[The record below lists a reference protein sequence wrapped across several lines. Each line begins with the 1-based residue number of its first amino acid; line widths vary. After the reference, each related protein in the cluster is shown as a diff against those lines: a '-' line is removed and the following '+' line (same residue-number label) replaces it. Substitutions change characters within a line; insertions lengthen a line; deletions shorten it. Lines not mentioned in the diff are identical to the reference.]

1 MLEYN
6 YELRHAFFA
15 PHYSQRT
22 FDVSDLQAFPEWS
35 VRHICPPMH
44 WISLGVSSFGSIRL
58 CSYTHCWR
66 INSLELTIDGLVHIR
81 MGQCNSTLCQSLIP
95 WWMSPH
101 RCWQFRLLRPFPMEQ
116 PAVQHKMLPAKFATG
131 DLFSC
136 RGGEMLCSI
145 LRGGGGGEGS
155 VTWLLPHLFV
165 FLNLNQY
172 LGIKWWKLVLFY
184 VKHFYQSVQS
194 IRERPSW
201 ITVNVWNRMLSVISQ
216 CLTQLGWSPCDHI
229 LFCGTFRAG
238 PDTEMSLPWYSLFG
252 YSCLRSAWSSAIKFH
267 ESHLVLHRPF

>member
-1 MLEYN
+1 MLLSCHTIVKEHLMFLTSRHSLH
-6 YELRHAFFA
+6 EL
-15 PHYSQRT
+15 
-22 FDVSDLQAFPEWS
+22 L
-35 VRHICPPMH
+35 VRHICPPTH
-44 WISLGVSSFGSIRL
+44 WRFSGDFSFASIRL
-58 CSYTHCWR
+58 CSCTHCR
-66 INSLELTIDGLVHIR
+66 RFNSLELTIDGLVHIR

-95 WWMSPH
+95 WWMCPH
-101 RCWQFRLLRPFPMEQ
+101 TCWQFRLLRTFPMEQ

-131 DLFSC
+131 HLFSC

-145 LRGGGGGEGS
+145 LRGGKGS
-155 VTWLLPHLFV
+155 LTWMLPHLFV

-184 VKHFYQSVQS
+184 VKHFSQSVQS

-201 ITVNVWNRMLSVISQ
+201 ITVNVWNRTLSVISQ

-238 PDTEMSLPWYSLFG
+238 PDTEMSLPWCSLFA
-252 YSCLRSAWSSAIKFH
+252 YSCLQSAWSSAIKFH